1 MQRSGLGSELDID
14 CLVATLCLGTMISWL
29 HYVRCVVWLQM
40 KIITGLAKLSGNKSC
55 PPRLLTNSAGCR
67 HCEASLKPISL
78 TFRMFLFFSD
88 FYDRRHNWF
97 HNTIDKSQVTKPRL
111 LQHSRLG
118 PCLRVHIML
127 MKWYPGKAG
136 DLVQN
141 GWAIKLNHL
150 HLIRSNPSSI
160 IFHMFRMLFPC
171 LHSSEMSAVLLINVE
186 MIVNDISHPREME
199 IDYPDRNRRGYIIP
213 RSSGLGPGA
222 AQFIDTTRYHISILP
237 GLSDSI

>member
-1 MQRSGLGSELDID
+1 MHQFIVNVPWLQRSGLGSELDID

-55 PPRLLTNSAGCR
+55 SPRLLTNSAGYR

-97 HNTIDKSQVTKPRL
+97 HNTIDKSQVTKPRQ

-136 DLVQN
+136 DLGHN
-141 GWAIKLNHL
+141 GWAVKLNHL

-186 MIVNDISHPREME
+186 MIVNCKWHLTSSENG
-199 IDYPDRNRRGYIIP
+199 NRL
-213 RSSGLGPGA
+213 SG
-222 AQFIDTTRYHISILP
+222 
-237 GLSDSI
+237 

>member
-1 MQRSGLGSELDID
+1 MVTRPLLGDLSPLASGHSEGRILCTENAVIQTILTSQFRFCSISWKHDAFSSFMFIISGIVCFNSLINESILVGNVHQFIVNVPWMQRSGLGSELDID
-14 CLVATLCLGTMISWL
+14 CLIATLCLGTMISWL
-29 HYVRCVVWLQM
+29 HYVRCVVRLQM
-40 KIITGLAKLSGNKSC
+40 KIITSLAKLSGNKSC

-97 HNTIDKSQVTKPRL
+97 HNTIDKSQVTKPRQ

-136 DLVQN
+136 DLVHN
-141 GWAIKLNHL
+141 GWAVKLNHL
-150 HLIRSNPSSI
+150 HP
-160 IFHMFRMLFPC
+160 
-171 LHSSEMSAVLLINVE
+171 
-186 MIVNDISHPREME
+186 
-199 IDYPDRNRRGYIIP
+199 
-213 RSSGLGPGA
+213 
-222 AQFIDTTRYHISILP
+222 
-237 GLSDSI
+237 